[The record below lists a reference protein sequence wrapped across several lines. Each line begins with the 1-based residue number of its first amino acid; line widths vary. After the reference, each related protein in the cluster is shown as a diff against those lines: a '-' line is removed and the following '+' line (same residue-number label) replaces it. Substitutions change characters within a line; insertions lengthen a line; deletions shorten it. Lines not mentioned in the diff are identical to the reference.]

1 MTKKMSRTAWGRGV
15 EKKEILFVVAGP
27 ASKFLEGEQE
37 KVDTDEFILSG
48 AKISLRHQGKDIRIE
63 LK

>member
-1 MTKKMSRTAWGRGV
+1 LGAGGRGV

-27 ASKFLEGEQE
+27 ASKLLEGEQE
-37 KVDTDEFILSG
+37 KVDTDEFGLSG
-48 AKISLRHQGKDIRIE
+48 AKVNLRHEGKDIHIE

>member
-1 MTKKMSRTAWGRGV
+1 
-15 EKKEILFVVAGP
+15 VAGP

-37 KVDTDEFILSG
+37 KVDTDEFALSG
-48 AKISLRHQGKDIRIE
+48 AKISLRQEGKDIRIE